1 MARVGLRNLKTRC
14 IGSVCT
20 RKVFSHLYSSKASVL
35 VQSAMP
41 VVSETGPHVEV
52 TIVSHSVDLTRGA
65 GGYTPHLSADT
76 RHAGREGVIISL
88 STDKGSITLVV

>member
-1 MARVGLRNLKTRC
+1 MGLRNLKTCC

-20 RKVFSHLYSSKASVL
+20 KKVFSHLYSSKASVL
-35 VQSAMP
+35 VQSTMLVAC
-41 VVSETGPHVEV
+41 ETGPHVEV

-76 RHAGREGVIISL
+76 RHAGREG
-88 STDKGSITLVV
+88 